1 MVDLESGDLLLLMTN
16 GNANGSVSE
25 VSGRLDEVL
34 SSTPIEMPI
43 EEVADTIIND
53 VEDYR
58 MKSETMI
65 SPLRRSKPQ
74 HLQFTPIL
82 QLGNTLQLES
92 KTKAAQPIH
101 AVLD

>member
-1 MVDLESGDLLLLMTN
+1 MVDLESGNLLLLMTN

-25 VSGRLDEVL
+25 GSGRLDEVL

-65 SPLRRSKPQ
+65 SPLRRY
-74 HLQFTPIL
+74 INYV
-82 QLGNTLQLES
+82 G
-92 KTKAAQPIH
+92 
-101 AVLD
+101 

>member
-1 MVDLESGDLLLLMTN
+1 MVDLESGNLLLLMTN
-16 GNANGSVSE
+16 GNAKGSVSKG
-25 VSGRLDEVL
+25 SGRLDEVL

-65 SPLRRSKPQ
+65 SPLRRYKPR
-74 HLQFTPIL
+74 HLQFTPIFKH
-82 QLGNTLQLES
+82 GNTFQLES
-92 KTKAAQPIH
+92 KTTAA
-101 AVLD
+101 